1 MKAYKVIKS
10 NIHHKGLC
18 ATRNIKRGKR
28 IIEYRGKKIT
38 HKQADKDTKYGYD
51 ITYLF
56 TLDKK
61 YLLDGDFEFNKAR
74 LINHSCNP
82 NCEVLDESK
91 SKIWITAIRNIKK
104 NEELSYDYGFSFDCN
119 YKDHICKC
127 GSNNC
132 VGFII
137 REGSRWRLKKQ
148 TNI

>member
-10 NIHHKGLC
+10 NIHRKGLS
-18 ATRNIKRGKR
+18 ATRNIKKGKR

-38 HKQADKDTKYGYD
+38 HKQADEDTKYGYD

-61 YLLDGDFEFNKAR
+61 YLLDGNFEFNKAR

-104 NEELSYDYGFSFDCN
+104 MKN
-119 YKDHICKC
+119 YLMIMDLVLI
-127 GSNNC
+127 
-132 VGFII
+132 VII
-137 REGSRWRLKKQ
+137 KIIFVSVIQKIVLVLLLEKALDGD
-148 TNI
+148 

>member
-10 NIHHKGLC
+10 NIHRKGLC
-18 ATRNIKRGKR
+18 AARNIKGDER

-38 HKQADKDTKYGYD
+38 HKQADEDTKYGYD

-104 NEELSYDYGFSFDCN
+104 NDMIMDLVL
-119 YKDHICKC
+119 I
-127 GSNNC
+127 
-132 VGFII
+132 VII
-137 REGSRWRLKKQ
+137 KIIFVSVDRKIVLVLLLEKALDGD
-148 TNI
+148 

>member
-1 MKAYKVIKS
+1 MKAYRIIKS
-10 NIHHKGLC
+10 NIHHRGLC
-18 ATRNIKRGKR
+18 ATRNIKRGER
-28 IIEYRGKKIT
+28 IIEYKGKKIT
-38 HKQADKDTKYGYD
+38 HKQADEDSKYGYD

-104 NEELSYDYGFSFDCN
+104 MKN
-119 YKDHICKC
+119 YLMIMDLVLI
-127 GSNNC
+127 
-132 VGFII
+132 VII
-137 REGSRWRLKKQ
+137 KIIFVSVDRKIVLVLLLEKALDGD
-148 TNI
+148 